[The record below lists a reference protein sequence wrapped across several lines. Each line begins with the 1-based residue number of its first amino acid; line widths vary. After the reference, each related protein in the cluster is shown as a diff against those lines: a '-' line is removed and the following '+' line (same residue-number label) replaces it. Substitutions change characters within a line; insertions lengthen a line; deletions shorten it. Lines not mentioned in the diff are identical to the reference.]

1 MTEKTFILESLPDE
15 ALDAILSLHPE
26 AKDKYFSKLASK
38 QYPKINKDSDQFKDI
53 VETFISSFYIE
64 KLYRT
69 NKFFQEKF
77 TIVYTDKGFIRNII
91 ADMYYADDDLITH

>member
-1 MTEKTFILESLPDE
+1 MTPFLLDDLED
-15 ALDAILSLHPE
+15 ATLDAVLSLEPKVRVE
-26 AKDKYFSKLASK
+26 YYRKIARKYF
-38 QYPKINKDSDQFKDI
+38 PDINENSNQGEELLEYDN
-53 VETFISSFYIE
+53 SSFYGE
-64 KLYRT
+64 KMYRT

>member
-1 MTEKTFILESLPDE
+1 M
-15 ALDAILSLHPE
+15 
-26 AKDKYFSKLASK
+26 
-38 QYPKINKDSDQFKDI
+38 
-53 VETFISSFYIE
+53 
-64 KLYRT
+64 YRT

>member
-1 MTEKTFILESLPDE
+1 MTPFLLDDLED
-15 ALDAILSLHPE
+15 ATLDAVLSMEPQVRVE
-26 AKDKYFSKLASK
+26 YYRKIARKYF
-38 QYPKINKDSDQFKDI
+38 PDVRENSDEFEELI
-53 VETFISSFYIE
+53 EYYNSSFYVE
-64 KLYRT
+64 KMYRT

>member
-1 MTEKTFILESLPDE
+1 MSLKNLLE
-15 ALDAILSLHPE
+15 
-26 AKDKYFSKLASK
+26 Y
-38 QYPKINKDSDQFKDI
+38 YN
-53 VETFISSFYIE
+53 SSFYVE
-64 KLYRT
+64 KMYRT